1 MKQRGFTLTE
11 LLIVVAIIG
20 ILAAIAIPNLLSA
33 IDRARQKRT
42 MADMRGIA
50 RAVEIYHQDWA
61 FYPKGVNA
69 AALSS
74 QLRPYLQPTYIRNV
88 PRNDGW
94 GTAFAFYTDASGD
107 EYTLWAAAQGGQFG
121 TVTYGRTTTNFE
133 ADIVYFCGNFA
144 QWPEGMQTE

>member
-11 LLIVVAIIG
+11 LLVVVAIIG

-50 RAVEIYHQDWA
+50 RAIEIYHQDWA
-61 FYPKGVNA
+61 SYPKGINA
-69 AALSS
+69 SALTS
-74 QLRPYLQPTYIRNV
+74 QLQPYLQPTYIRNV
-88 PRNDGW
+88 AQNDAW
-94 GTAFAFYTDASGD
+94 GTAFAFYSDAGGN

-121 TVTYGRTTTNFE
+121 SVTYGQTTTNFDD
-133 ADIVYFCGNFA
+133 DIVYYCGSFA
-144 QWPEGMQTE
+144 QWPEGIQTE